1 MALILEVR
9 DLVVKFYTLDGVV
22 NAVNGVSFDLQEGET
37 LAIVGE
43 SGCGKSVTMMS
54 ILGLI
59 PSPPGKVESG
69 QAFFYSGYNKRDLLQ
84 MSKDELSDLRGRDIG
99 LVGGPDRKDL
109 LQMPRDELR
118 DVRGGQIGFVF
129 QDPISSL
136 NPILTVGEQISEAL
150 VRHRNMSREQARK
163 RTLRLLA
170 HVGIPDPELRI
181 DSYPFQFSGGMRQ
194 RVVIAI
200 AIACNPRIVIADEP
214 TTALDVTV
222 QAQIVDLFMR
232 LREELGVAVIWI
244 THDLGVV
251 AGIAD
256 RVLVMY
262 GGRPV
267 ETAPVDDLYERPKH
281 PYTHG
286 LLGAL
291 PRLDARES
299 KRLVSIKGSPP
310 DLLLPLVHCP
320 FAWRCEY
327 AFDRCWEEIP
337 HLIKV
342 DERHQ
347 VSCFYD
353 IEKGGPRDVGR

>member
-1 MALILEVR
+1 MTKILEVN

-22 NAVNGVSFDLQEGET
+22 NAVNGVSFDLEEGET

-43 SGCGKSVTMMS
+43 SGSGKSVTMMS

-59 PSPPGKVESG
+59 PTPPGKVEG
-69 QAFFYSGYNKRDLLQ
+69 GEAFVYSGYEKRDLLQ
-84 MSKDELSDLRGRDIG
+84 MSEEELSELRGGDIG
-99 LVGGPDRKDL
+99 LVGGADRRDL
-109 LQMPRDELR
+109 LQLPREELR
-118 DVRGGQIGFVF
+118 DVRGGEIGFVF

-150 VRHRNMSREQARK
+150 TRHRDMSKKQARE
-163 RTLRLLA
+163 RTLKLLA

-181 DSYPFQFSGGMRQ
+181 DAYPFQFSGGMRQ

-222 QAQIVDLFMR
+222 QAQIVDLFRR

-262 GGRPV
+262 GGRPA
-267 ETAPVDDLYERPKH
+267 EIALVDDLYERPQH
-281 PYTHG
+281 PYTYG

-291 PRLDARES
+291 PRLDAREDR
-299 KRLVSIKGSPP
+299 RLVSIKGAPP
-310 DLLLPLVHCP
+310 DLLIPIVHCP

-327 AFDRCWEEIP
+327 AFDHCWEEIP
-337 HLIKV
+337 SLTEV
-342 DERHQ
+342 GERHQ

-353 IEKGGPRDVGR
+353 MEKGGPRDV